1 MFTKEEL
8 IGTLILGFILGVVF
22 IFVWSAILMSDEKNY

>member
-8 IGTLILGFILGVVF
+8 IGTFILGFLLGV
-22 IFVWSAILMSDEKNY
+22 IFLVVWSAVMMSDEKY

>member
-1 MFTKEEL
+1 MFTTEEM

>member
-8 IGTLILGFILGVVF
+8 IGTFILGFILGVVF
-22 IFVWSAILMSDEKNY
+22 IFVWSAIQMTDEKY